1 MRLASDVAGDGP
13 GVLLLHSTVCDRRMW
28 EPQVPALVEAG
39 FRVTRCDFRGFGE
52 SPVPGTPWNDA
63 EDVVELVPDGP
74 VAVVGSSGGGQIA
87 LEIAARWPERVSR
100 LVLLCSALPGFPKSD
115 ERRAFAE
122 QEDALLG
129 AGDLDGAVEVNVERW
144 LGPAAGAEQR
154 AAVRVMQ
161 RRVFE
166 LQPPDVPEPE
176 QIDVEW
182 DLATIVAPTLLVSGK
197 HDLPDFRDIALHLTE
212 TLPDARH
219 VELDWAGHL
228 PSLERPDAINSL
240 VIDFLRT
247 R

>member
-1 MRLASDVAGDGP
+1 MAGDGP

-28 EPQVPALVEAG
+28 DSQVSALVAAG

-52 SPVPGTPWNDA
+52 SPLPGTPWNDA
-63 EDVVELVPDGP
+63 EDVVELVAEGP
-74 VAVVGSSGGGQIA
+74 VTVVGASGGGQIA
-87 LEIAARWPERVSR
+87 LEIAARWPERVAG
-100 LVLLCSALPGFPKSD
+100 LVLLCSALPGFPKSA

-122 QEDALLG
+122 REDALLS
-129 AGDLDGAVEVNVERW
+129 AGDLDGAVEVNVEQW
-144 LGPAAGAEQR
+144 LGPAAGPEQR

-166 LQPPDVPEPE
+166 LQPPDLPEPE

-182 DLATIVAPTLLVSGK
+182 DLATIVARTLLVSGK
-197 HDLPDFRDIALHLTE
+197 HDLPDFRDIALHLAA

-228 PSLERPDAINSL
+228 PSLERPDVINSL
-240 VIDFLRT
+240 LIDFLRT